1 MAEEVKTL
9 TDTEI
14 QRLLN
19 EFRTW
24 GIAGE
29 KRSGKS
35 VLDAMLANAQK
46 KGRVVVCDA
55 LGVYNPEN
63 PNKTALIPGSVY
75 YDNPEDFTNAYEKH
89 EKKHVVNFST
99 IKNKAEK
106 IEKMNAVCDFIEELC
121 RKDNEQTT
129 LIIDEAADFIPQA
142 GLKSESLEYTVK
154 NGANWRVFPVIL
166 TTQRPQRINKDEFEL
181 SDCYIIF
188 KQLGENTLKRLVEIT
203 NAEDAETMKTRLRAL
218 KPRHFLLVYDNEIQE
233 YKIPDYKFAFAQ
245 H

>member
-1 MAEEVKTL
+1 MTEIKIL

-14 QRLLN
+14 QTLLDKY
-19 EFRTW
+19 RTW
-24 GIAGE
+24 GVAGE

-35 VLDAMLANAQK
+35 VLDAMLANAQQ
-46 KGRVVVCDA
+46 KGRVVTIDA

-63 PNKTALIPGSVY
+63 PNKTAVIPRSVY
-75 YDNPEDFTNAYEKH
+75 YDSPDDFLNHYEKN
-89 EKKHVVNFST
+89 EKKHIINFST
-99 IKNKAEK
+99 IKSRETKL
-106 IEKMNAVCDFIEELC
+106 EKMNAVCDFIETLC

-142 GLKSESLEYTVK
+142 GGKSESLQYTVK
-154 NGANWRVFPVIL
+154 NGANWRVFPIIL

-188 KQLGENTLKRLVEIT
+188 KQMGKNTLDRLVEIT
-203 NAEDAETMKTRLRAL
+203 NAEDPEAMKTRLREL
-218 KPRHFLLVYDNEIQE
+218 PPRHFLLVYGNEIEE